1 MHLPAITEVQIHL
14 LKANDGLIGFASLVI
29 DEYWFVGNL
38 AIYTRLDG
46 GYRVVFP
53 TKRLRN
59 DQEVPIFHP
68 ISKEAVME
76 IESAI
81 TEEINNLLH

>member
-1 MHLPAITEVQIHL
+1 MHSPTITEIQIHL
-14 LKANDGLIGFASLVI
+14 LKADNGLIGFASLVI
-29 DEYWFVGNL
+29 DGNWFVGNL
-38 AIYTRLDG
+38 AVYTRLEG

-68 ISKEAVME
+68 ISQEAGMQ

-81 TEEINNLLH
+81 TGAINKLMR

>member
-1 MHLPAITEVQIHL
+1 MHSPTITEVQIHL

-29 DEYWFVGNL
+29 DECWFVGNL

-68 ISKEAVME
+68 ISKEAGVN
-76 IESAI
+76 IEFAI
-81 TEEINNLLH
+81 TETINNLLH

>member
-1 MHLPAITEVQIHL
+1 MHSSAITEVQIHL

-29 DEYWFVGNL
+29 DESWFVGNL
-38 AIYTRLDG
+38 AVYTRLDG

-59 DQEVPIFHP
+59 DQEVQIFHP
-68 ISKEAVME
+68 ISKEAGME

-81 TEEINNLLH
+81 TDAVNNLLH